1 MSQTPGFSV
10 DGVLDALRMQPPR
23 IHGGG
28 RAVMFV
34 SARRGEGVTTVA
46 RAVAQAAGPGVVYAV
61 DLDLRR
67 NGLAKALCET
77 ESLGPKLD
85 GRLQGVSF
93 YSVRGPGNVVMRE
106 VTPAFSYHRV
116 GRSLVHAGVFDARLL
131 PQTAKVAVSARPEY
145 WNAARSNGATVVIDA
160 PALER
165 SQVAL
170 RVAPHMD
177 GVVLVVGADA
187 GAAPAAI
194 AAKAALV
201 GAGSNV
207 IGLVYTGA
215 DAPVMA
221 MERLLR
227 QAG

>member
-1 MSQTPGFSV
+1 LSPAFSV
-10 DGVLDALRMQPPR
+10 DGVIKALRAQPAR
-23 IHGGG
+23 ARGGG

-46 RAVAQAAGPGVVYAV
+46 RAVAEAAGPELVYAV
-61 DLDLRR
+61 DLDLKR
-67 NGLAKALCET
+67 NGLAKALCEI
-77 ESLGPKLD
+77 SPLGSRID
-85 GRLQGVSF
+85 GRFGGVSF
-93 YSVRGPGNVVMRE
+93 YSVRGPGDVAMRE

-116 GRSLVHAGVFDARLL
+116 GQTRIQAGVFDARLL
-131 PQTAKVAVSARPEY
+131 PQSARVAVSGRPEY
-145 WNAARSNGATVVIDA
+145 WNAARVSGATVVIDA

-187 GAAPAAI
+187 GSAPAAM

-201 GAGSNV
+201 NAGAAV

-221 MERLLR
+221 MERFLR
-227 QAG
+227 RAG

>member
-1 MSQTPGFSV
+1 LNASFSV
-10 DGVLDALRMQPPR
+10 DGVLGALRAQAPR
-23 IHGGG
+23 TPGGG

-46 RAVAQAAGPGVVYAV
+46 RAVAEAVGSGLIYAV
-61 DLDLRR
+61 DLDLKR

-77 ESLGPKLD
+77 AALGPRID
-85 GRLQGVSF
+85 GRLAGVSF
-93 YSVRGPGNVVMRE
+93 YGVRGPGNVAMRE

-116 GRSLVHAGVFDARLL
+116 GQTRIQAGVFDARML
-131 PQTAKVAVSARPEY
+131 PQMARVAVSGRPEY
-145 WNAARSNGATVVIDA
+145 WNAARTSGATVVIDA

-177 GVVLVVGADA
+177 GVVLIVGANA
-187 GAAPAAI
+187 GAAPAAM

-201 GAGSNV
+201 KAGANV

-215 DAPVMA
+215 EAPVMA
-221 MERLLR
+221 MDRLLR

>member
-1 MSQTPGFSV
+1 MSQTPSFSV
-10 DGVLDALRMQPPR
+10 DGVLDALGMQPTRTP
-23 IHGGG
+23 GGG

-46 RAVAQAAGPGVVYAV
+46 RAVAEAAGPGFVYAV
-61 DLDLRR
+61 DLDLKR

-77 ESLGPKLD
+77 APLGAKMD
-85 GRLQGVSF
+85 GRLDGVAF
-93 YSVRGPGNVVMRE
+93 YSVRGPGNTAMRE

-116 GRSLVHAGVFDARLL
+116 GRSLVHAGVFDARML
-131 PQTAKVAVSARPEY
+131 PQAAKVAVSSRPEY
-145 WNAARSNGATVVIDA
+145 WNAARMSGATVVIDA

-165 SQVAL
+165 SQVSL

-201 GAGSNV
+201 NAGANV